1 MHSKKK
7 NVRDKHF
14 ELKIIKTSSPW
25 VPNNPFTNDCSA
37 TGVDPFAFLYK
48 ASFAWTN
55 TWPNRETR
63 LHKNLLTNIIQFLVF
78 YVF

>member
-1 MHSKKK
+1 M
-7 NVRDKHF
+7 
-14 ELKIIKTSSPW
+14 IKTRSPW
-25 VPNNPFTNDCSA
+25 VPNNLFTNDCSA

-48 ASFAWTN
+48 ASFEWTN